1 MFNRFSKAL
10 AGLFQPDPAEATKAP
25 ATPRVRKVP
34 PPLKKHVMTPQ
45 RAELIR
51 NAIKIHRAKKHIL
64 ADLTDEQ
71 REKLV
76 AMAMSA
82 FLGQANAAVDA
93 KAAKTK
99 ALANTTKTRKAASK
113 KA

>member
-10 AGLFQPDPAEATKAP
+10 TGFFQPDTTEATKAP
-25 ATPRVRKVP
+25 ATPRVRKVA

-71 REKLV
+71 RQKLV

-82 FLGQANAAVDA
+82 FLGQANAAIDA
-93 KAAKTK
+93 KAEKTK
-99 ALANTTKTRKAASK
+99 APNGTTEARKAASK
-113 KA
+113 KT